1 VTSVDGSATRAPSRD
16 EPTSALAF
24 KVVFDEHGQ
33 LTFVRVY
40 SGVLARGDT
49 IVTGRGKKLRIGRLV
64 QLVAAEQVEVDALG
78 AGEIGAIL
86 AAPLPGGET
95 LSDPAH
101 PIVLEAITAPEPVMR
116 VAIEARTT
124 VERERLAIALGRMV
138 AADPSLRLETD
149 AETGQTLLAGMGQ
162 LHLDVAIERLAT
174 EHRVHVTAGAPR
186 VAYRTTLTRTVQR
199 DYRYVRQRGGPGQF
213 AHVVVEV
220 GPAPRGSGLV
230 FEDRTKGGVIPRA
243 FVKAV
248 EAGVRGAM
256 GEGLLG
262 GHAVV
267 DVQVILLD
275 GSIHP
280 NDSNEQA
287 FTVAGSLAF
296 KAAAADAGPVM
307 LEPIMHLEVSVPE
320 DEVGSVIGDVGR
332 RRGEVLA
339 LDARGTDRVV
349 RAEVPLAE
357 TFGYASALGNLTHGR
372 GRFTLEPARYEPVR

>member
-1 VTSVDGSATRAPSRD
+1 
-16 EPTSALAF
+16 
-24 KVVFDEHGQ
+24 
-33 LTFVRVY
+33 
-40 SGVLARGDT
+40 
-49 IVTGRGKKLRIGRLV
+49 
-64 QLVAAEQVEVDALG
+64 
-78 AGEIGAIL
+78 
-86 AAPLPGGET
+86 
-95 LSDPAH
+95 
-101 PIVLEAITAPEPVMR
+101 MR
-116 VAIEARTT
+116 VAIEARTPA
-124 VERERLAIALGRMV
+124 ERERLAIALGRMV
-138 AADPSLRLETD
+138 AADPSLRLESD
-149 AETGQTLLAGMGQ
+149 PETGQTLLAGMGQ
-162 LHLDVAIERLAT
+162 LHLDVAIELLAS

-213 AHVVVEV
+213 AHVVIEV
-220 GPAPRGSGLV
+220 APAPRGSGLV
-230 FEDRTKGGVIPRA
+230 FEDRTKGGVIPKP

-267 DVQVILLD
+267 DVRVVLLD

-287 FTVAGSLAF
+287 FHVAGSLAF
-296 KAAAADAGPVM
+296 KAAAADAAPVM

-320 DEVGSVIGDVGR
+320 DEVGGVIGDVGR

-339 LDARGTDRVV
+339 LDARGADRVV